1 MNLPEKIYT
10 EKDVER
16 ARSSAKMIGWAQ
28 GAGVVVGGAIV
39 LNLLGWIP
47 VVLGVG
53 AVGWVLYKM
62 VSRPKKAGEEE

>member
-10 EKDVER
+10 EKDLTR
-16 ARSSAKMIGWAQ
+16 AKASGKMVGWMQ
-28 GAGVVVGGAIV
+28 GAGVVVGGAII

-47 VVLGVG
+47 VVLGLG

-62 VSRPKKAGEEE
+62 MSGSEDEGAE